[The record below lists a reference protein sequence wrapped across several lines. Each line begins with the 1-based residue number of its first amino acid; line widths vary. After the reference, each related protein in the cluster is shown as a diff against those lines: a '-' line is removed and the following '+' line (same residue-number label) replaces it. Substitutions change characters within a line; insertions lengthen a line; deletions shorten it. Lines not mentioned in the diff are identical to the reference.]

1 MRLTKHSVAEL
12 DLPPGK
18 DEYVEW
24 SDELPGFGVRLR
36 RSKSGVRKT
45 YRIQYRVG
53 VTQRS
58 KDLDTRKVKFEDAV
72 KIARR
77 LFAEAHLGIDNVS
90 ERAKARAAVAAAK
103 LTLGSLFDRYLAG
116 KQRAVAAGTYSEQ
129 TYDAATRYLKVDWA
143 PLHSRPADGIK
154 RADVAA
160 RVQELVAE
168 HGPSSAGKAR
178 FVLSAVF
185 RWAQGEGLCE
195 NNPVVATNNPE
206 AGVMPRE
213 RVLNDGELR
222 AVYDACPDDD
232 FGNIVKLLIFSGC
245 RRDEVG
251 ALRWDELNLEDGVL
265 TIPGTRV
272 KNRRTL
278 TLRLPEPAL
287 TILRSVE
294 RRDGPCVFG
303 DPRHGF
309 TSWSSAKRK
318 LDGRLAAA
326 GKELPRWTLH
336 DCRRSMR
343 TGLGRLGVPPYVA
356 ELAINHV
363 KTGIVAVYD
372 KHRYEGEVADA
383 LERWAN
389 HVQSILSGAT
399 PKIVPLRA

>member
-53 VTQRS
+53 ATQRS
-58 KDLDTRKVKFEDAV
+58 KDLDTRKVKLEDAV

-90 ERAKARAAVAAAK
+90 EKAKARAAAK

-116 KQRAVAAGTYSEQ
+116 KQRAVAAGTYSER
-129 TYDAATRYLKVDWA
+129 TYNATERYLKVDWA
-143 PLHSRPADGIK
+143 LLRHRPPDSVK
-154 RADVAA
+154 RIDVAA

-178 FVLSAVF
+178 FVLSAFF
-185 RWAQGEGLCE
+185 RWAMGEGLCE
-195 NNPVVATNNPE
+195 ANPVVATNNPE
-206 AGVMPRE
+206 AGIMARE
-213 RVLNDGELR
+213 RVLDDGELK
-222 AVYDACPDDD
+222 AVLDACVGDD
-232 FGNIVKLLIFSGC
+232 FSNIVRLLIFSGC

-251 ALRWDELNLEDGVL
+251 KMRWDEIDLDTGLL
-265 TIPGTRV
+265 AIPATRV
-272 KNRRTL
+272 KNRRGLTL
-278 TLRLPEPAL
+278 TLPAPAL
-287 TILRSVE
+287 DILRSAE
-294 RRDGPCVFG
+294 SRDGPYVFG

-318 LDGRLAAA
+318 FDARLVAA
-326 GKELPRWTLH
+326 GKLLPRWTTH
-336 DCRRSMR
+336 DCRRTMR
-343 TGLGRLGVPPYVA
+343 TGLGRLGVPPHIA

-363 KTGIVAVYD
+363 KVGIVAVYD
-372 KHRYEGEVADA
+372 KHTYQHEVATA
-383 LERWAN
+383 LARWAE
-389 HVQSILSGAT
+389 HVMAVVEGRKS
-399 PKIVPLRA
+399 KVVPLRA